1 MVDSK
6 SEIAPIKSKIKILPN
21 APGVYKYFDSNG
33 TILYIGKAI
42 DLKKRV
48 SSYFNKKHY
57 ENKKTEILVRKIW
70 DVNVTVVPTEID
82 ALLLE
87 NSLIKEFKPKYNINL
102 KDDKTFPSIKITNE
116 RFPKVFSVRKTIK
129 DGSTYYGPYTNI
141 KLMRIVLELCKKI
154 YPIRNCNFNLSEKN
168 IAGGKFKVCLEYQIG
183 NCKGACEGLESEEEY
198 LESIKGIR
206 NILRGN
212 LKEVKDHLKNKME
225 QASINWKYEEAGKY
239 KQKLDVL
246 TNYQSRST
254 VVNPRINDVDVYN
267 IAQNDRYAYV
277 NYLRIARGIIIQS
290 RNMELKKKMN
300 ESTELL
306 LETALGDIK
315 NSDMTTE
322 TAEIIVPIPL
332 TISGDYTI
340 PKGGDKKKLLELS
353 YKNALLYM
361 KEKTNQY
368 EKLDPDLKKE
378 RLLSTIQK
386 DLRLKDLP
394 VHMECF
400 DNSNLQGSFPV
411 SACVVFKNAKPNK
424 KEYRHFN
431 IKTVEGPNDFASMYE
446 ALTRRYSRL
455 IEQKH
460 SLPQLIVIDGGKGQ
474 LSSSVKALKD
484 LGIYGKV
491 AIIGIAKRLEEIF
504 YPEDNLPLYLD
515 KKSET
520 LRVIQHMRD
529 EAHRFGITHHR
540 NQRSK
545 GTIASKLTEI
555 KGIGN
560 ETAADLLRT
569 FKSVARIKKSTLDEI
584 AKVVGPSKAAI
595 IVNYYREQ
603 S

>member
-198 LESIKGIR
+198 LDSIKGIR

-560 ETAADLLRT
+560 ETAAELLRT

>member
-1 MVDSK
+1 
-6 SEIAPIKSKIKILPN
+6 
-21 APGVYKYFDSNG
+21 
-33 TILYIGKAI
+33 
-42 DLKKRV
+42 
-48 SSYFNKKHY
+48 
-57 ENKKTEILVRKIW
+57 
-70 DVNVTVVPTEID
+70 
-82 ALLLE
+82 
-87 NSLIKEFKPKYNINL
+87 
-102 KDDKTFPSIKITNE
+102 
-116 RFPKVFSVRKTIK
+116 
-129 DGSTYYGPYTNI
+129 
-141 KLMRIVLELCKKI
+141 MRIVLELCKKI

-225 QASINWKYEEAGKY
+225 QASINWEYEEAGKY

-290 RNMELKKKMN
+290 LNMELKKKMN

-322 TAEIIVPIPL
+322 TAEIIVPKPL

-378 RLLSTIQK
+378 RLLSTIKK

-560 ETAADLLRT
+560 ETAAELLRT

>member
-225 QASINWKYEEAGKY
+225 QASINWEYEEAGKY

-560 ETAADLLRT
+560 ETAAELLRT

-595 IVNYYREQ
+595 IVNYYSEQ

>member
-6 SEIAPIKSKIKILPN
+6 SKIAPVKSKIKILPN

-33 TILYIGKAI
+33 SILYIGKAK

-116 RFPKVFSVRKTIK
+116 RFPKVYSVRKTIK

-168 IAGGKFKVCLEYQIG
+168 IADGKFKVCLEYQIG

-212 LKEVKDHLKNKME
+212 LKEVKDHLKNKMGK
-225 QASINWKYEEAGKY
+225 ASTIWKYEEAGKY

-340 PKGGDKKKLLELS
+340 PKVGDKKKLLELS

-484 LGIYGKV
+484 LGIYRKV

-560 ETAADLLRT
+560 ETAAELLRT

-584 AKVVGPSKAAI
+584 TKVVGPSKASI
-595 IVNYYREQ
+595 IINYYRDQ

>member
-212 LKEVKDHLKNKME
+212 IKEVKDHLKNKME

-290 RNMELKKKMN
+290 LNMELKKKMN

-560 ETAADLLRT
+560 ETAAELLRT

>member
-168 IAGGKFKVCLEYQIG
+168 IAGGKFKVCLEFQIG

-555 KGIGN
+555 KGIGD
-560 ETAADLLRT
+560 ETAAELLRT

>member
-168 IAGGKFKVCLEYQIG
+168 IAGGKFKVCLEFQIG

-225 QASINWKYEEAGKY
+225 QASINWEYEEAGKY

-290 RNMELKKKMN
+290 LNMELKKKMN

-322 TAEIIVPIPL
+322 TAEIIVPKPL

-378 RLLSTIQK
+378 RLLSTIKK

-560 ETAADLLRT
+560 ETAAELLRT

>member
-6 SEIAPIKSKIKILPN
+6 SKIAPVKSKIKILPN

-33 TILYIGKAI
+33 SILYIGKAK

-168 IAGGKFKVCLEYQIG
+168 IADGKFKVCLEYQIG

-212 LKEVKDHLKNKME
+212 LKEVKDHLKNKMGK
-225 QASINWKYEEAGKY
+225 ASTIWKYEEAGKY

-340 PKGGDKKKLLELS
+340 PKVGDKKKLLELS

-484 LGIYGKV
+484 LGIYRKV

-560 ETAADLLRT
+560 ETAAELLRT

-584 AKVVGPSKAAI
+584 TKVVGPSKASI
-595 IVNYYREQ
+595 IINYYRDQ

>member
-168 IAGGKFKVCLEYQIG
+168 IAGGKFKVCLEFQIG

-225 QASINWKYEEAGKY
+225 QASINWEYEEAGKY
-239 KQKLDVL
+239 KQKLDIL

-290 RNMELKKKMN
+290 LNMELKKKMN

-322 TAEIIVPIPL
+322 TAEIIVPKPL

-560 ETAADLLRT
+560 ETAAELLRT

>member
-6 SEIAPIKSKIKILPN
+6 SKIAPVKSKIKILPN

-33 TILYIGKAI
+33 SILYIGKAK

-267 IAQNDRYAYV
+267 IAQNDRYAYI

-340 PKGGDKKKLLELS
+340 PKVGDKKKLLELS

-424 KEYRHFN
+424 KEYKHFN
-431 IKTVEGPNDFASMYE
+431 IKTVKGPNDFASMYE

-484 LGIYGKV
+484 LGIYRKV

-529 EAHRFGITHHR
+529 EAHRFGIKHHR

-560 ETAADLLRT
+560 ETAAELLRT

-584 AKVVGPSKAAI
+584 TKVVGPSKASI

>member
-332 TISGDYTI
+332 TISGNYTI
-340 PKGGDKKKLLELS
+340 PKSGDKKKLLELS

-455 IEQKH
+455 IEQKY

-560 ETAADLLRT
+560 ETAAELLRT

>member
-1 MVDSK
+1 
-6 SEIAPIKSKIKILPN
+6 
-21 APGVYKYFDSNG
+21 
-33 TILYIGKAI
+33 
-42 DLKKRV
+42 
-48 SSYFNKKHY
+48 
-57 ENKKTEILVRKIW
+57 
-70 DVNVTVVPTEID
+70 
-82 ALLLE
+82 
-87 NSLIKEFKPKYNINL
+87 
-102 KDDKTFPSIKITNE
+102 
-116 RFPKVFSVRKTIK
+116 
-129 DGSTYYGPYTNI
+129 
-141 KLMRIVLELCKKI
+141 MRIVLELCKKI

-168 IAGGKFKVCLEYQIG
+168 IAGGKFKVCLEFQIG

-378 RLLSTIQK
+378 RLLSTIKK

>member
-6 SEIAPIKSKIKILPN
+6 SETAPIKSKIKILPN

-225 QASINWKYEEAGKY
+225 QASINWKYEEAEKY

-300 ESTELL
+300 ESSELL

-560 ETAADLLRT
+560 ETAAELLRT

>member
-1 MVDSK
+1 M
-6 SEIAPIKSKIKILPN
+6 
-21 APGVYKYFDSNG
+21 
-33 TILYIGKAI
+33 GKA
-42 DLKKRV
+42 
-48 SSYFNKKHY
+48 S
-57 ENKKTEILVRKIW
+57 
-70 DVNVTVVPTEID
+70 
-82 ALLLE
+82 
-87 NSLIKEFKPKYNINL
+87 
-102 KDDKTFPSIKITNE
+102 
-116 RFPKVFSVRKTIK
+116 TI
-129 DGSTYYGPYTNI
+129 
-141 KLMRIVLELCKKI
+141 
-154 YPIRNCNFNLSEKN
+154 
-168 IAGGKFKVCLEYQIG
+168 
-183 NCKGACEGLESEEEY
+183 
-198 LESIKGIR
+198 
-206 NILRGN
+206 
-212 LKEVKDHLKNKME
+212 
-225 QASINWKYEEAGKY
+225 WKYEEAGKY

-529 EAHRFGITHHR
+529 EAHRFGIKHHR

-560 ETAADLLRT
+560 ETAAELLRT
-569 FKSVARIKKSTLDEI
+569 FRSVARIKKSTLDEI
-584 AKVVGPSKAAI
+584 TKVVGPSKASI
-595 IVNYYREQ
+595 IINYYRDQ

>member
-560 ETAADLLRT
+560 ETAAELLRT
-569 FKSVARIKKSTLDEI
+569 FKSVTRIKKSTLDEI

>member
-168 IAGGKFKVCLEYQIG
+168 IAGGKFKVCLEYQLG

-322 TAEIIVPIPL
+322 TAEIIVTIPL

-340 PKGGDKKKLLELS
+340 PKSGDKKKLLELS

-560 ETAADLLRT
+560 ETAAELLRT

>member
-1 MVDSK
+1 
-6 SEIAPIKSKIKILPN
+6 
-21 APGVYKYFDSNG
+21 
-33 TILYIGKAI
+33 
-42 DLKKRV
+42 
-48 SSYFNKKHY
+48 
-57 ENKKTEILVRKIW
+57 
-70 DVNVTVVPTEID
+70 
-82 ALLLE
+82 
-87 NSLIKEFKPKYNINL
+87 
-102 KDDKTFPSIKITNE
+102 
-116 RFPKVFSVRKTIK
+116 
-129 DGSTYYGPYTNI
+129 
-141 KLMRIVLELCKKI
+141 
-154 YPIRNCNFNLSEKN
+154 
-168 IAGGKFKVCLEYQIG
+168 
-183 NCKGACEGLESEEEY
+183 
-198 LESIKGIR
+198 
-206 NILRGN
+206 
-212 LKEVKDHLKNKME
+212 ME

-290 RNMELKKKMN
+290 LNMELKKKMN

-378 RLLSTIQK
+378 RLLSTIKK

-560 ETAADLLRT
+560 ETAAELLRT

>member
-1 MVDSK
+1 M
-6 SEIAPIKSKIKILPN
+6 
-21 APGVYKYFDSNG
+21 
-33 TILYIGKAI
+33 
-42 DLKKRV
+42 
-48 SSYFNKKHY
+48 
-57 ENKKTEILVRKIW
+57 
-70 DVNVTVVPTEID
+70 
-82 ALLLE
+82 
-87 NSLIKEFKPKYNINL
+87 
-102 KDDKTFPSIKITNE
+102 
-116 RFPKVFSVRKTIK
+116 
-129 DGSTYYGPYTNI
+129 
-141 KLMRIVLELCKKI
+141 
-154 YPIRNCNFNLSEKN
+154 
-168 IAGGKFKVCLEYQIG
+168 CLEYQIG

-212 LKEVKDHLKNKME
+212 IKEVKDHLKNKME

-290 RNMELKKKMN
+290 LNMELKKKMN

-322 TAEIIVPIPL
+322 TAEIIVPKPL

-560 ETAADLLRT
+560 ETAAELLRT

>member
-1 MVDSK
+1 M
-6 SEIAPIKSKIKILPN
+6 EI
-21 APGVYKYFDSNG
+21 
-33 TILYIGKAI
+33 
-42 DLKKRV
+42 
-48 SSYFNKKHY
+48 
-57 ENKKTEILVRKIW
+57 
-70 DVNVTVVPTEID
+70 
-82 ALLLE
+82 
-87 NSLIKEFKPKYNINL
+87 
-102 KDDKTFPSIKITNE
+102 
-116 RFPKVFSVRKTIK
+116 
-129 DGSTYYGPYTNI
+129 
-141 KLMRIVLELCKKI
+141 
-154 YPIRNCNFNLSEKN
+154 
-168 IAGGKFKVCLEYQIG
+168 
-183 NCKGACEGLESEEEY
+183 
-198 LESIKGIR
+198 
-206 NILRGN
+206 
-212 LKEVKDHLKNKME
+212 
-225 QASINWKYEEAGKY
+225 
-239 KQKLDVL
+239 
-246 TNYQSRST
+246 
-254 VVNPRINDVDVYN
+254 
-267 IAQNDRYAYV
+267 
-277 NYLRIARGIIIQS
+277 
-290 RNMELKKKMN
+290 KKKMN

-322 TAEIIVPIPL
+322 TAEIIVPKPL

-378 RLLSTIQK
+378 RLLSTIKK

-560 ETAADLLRT
+560 ETAAELLRT